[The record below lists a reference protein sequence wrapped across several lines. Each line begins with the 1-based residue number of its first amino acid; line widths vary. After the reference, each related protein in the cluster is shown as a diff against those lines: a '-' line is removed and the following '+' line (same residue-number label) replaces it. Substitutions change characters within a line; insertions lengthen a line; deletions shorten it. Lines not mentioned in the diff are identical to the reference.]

1 MPNPVIGVVAAAAG
15 KAALDSNAANKQEK
29 AQRNAANQSTALQQ
43 QQFDYVKNIL
53 APYQETG
60 QQALPALQSYINQPQ
75 QNFSF
80 DYGAYFNS
88 PEYAAQRGQAE
99 LAAMRNASATGG
111 LRGGDAQVA
120 LASIAPQLAQQ
131 ARLNAQGEFS
141 LDQGANL
148 NRYNMLQGIAGLGT
162 GATSQLGNAAQNF
175 GQAAGNNALRIGGYG
190 AQRYAQRGEAQSGFL
205 SDLTSIFG
213 GFGGGGLGGGKF

>member
-1 MPNPVIGVVAAAAG
+1 MPDIVTGVGIGAPVIGGLLGSKSASSQQ
-15 KAALDSNAANKQEK
+15 KAVTGGLD
-29 AQRNAANQSTALQQ
+29 QSTQLQRE
-43 QQFDYVKNIL
+43 QFDYLKQIL
-53 APYQETG
+53 APYQEAGT
-60 QQALPALQSYINQPQ
+60 QALPALTGFINQPQ

-99 LAAMRNASATGG
+99 QAAMRNASATGG
-111 LRGGDAQVA
+111 LRGGDTQVA

-131 ARLNAQGEFS
+131 ARLNAQNEFS
-141 LDQGANL
+141 LNQGANL

-175 GQAAGNNALRIGGYG
+175 GQIAGQNAALAGQARADAIGQRNNAI
-190 AQRYAQRGEAQSGFL
+190 
-205 SDLTSIFG
+205 
-213 GFGGGGLGGGKF
+213 GGGLAGLLSLF

>member
-1 MPNPVIGVVAAAAG
+1 MGI
-15 KAALDSNAANKQEK
+15 
-29 AQRNAANQSTALQQ
+29 STALGIAAPIVGGLLGSKSASSQQ
-43 QQFDYVKNIL
+43 KAVTGGLDQSTQLQREQFDYLKQIL
-53 APYQETG
+53 APYQEAGT
-60 QQALPALQSYINQPQ
+60 QALPALTGFINQPQ

-88 PEYAAQRGQAE
+88 PEYAALSQQSQQAA
-99 LAAMRNASATGG
+99 LRNASATGG

-131 ARLNAQGEFS
+131 ARQNAQQEFS
-141 LDQGANL
+141 LNQGANL

-175 GQAAGNNALRIGGYG
+175 GQIAGQNAALAGQARADAIGQRNNAI
-190 AQRYAQRGEAQSGFL
+190 
-205 SDLTSIFG
+205 
-213 GFGGGGLGGGKF
+213 GGGLAGLLSLF

>member
-1 MPNPVIGVVAAAAG
+1 MGI
-15 KAALDSNAANKQEK
+15 
-29 AQRNAANQSTALQQ
+29 STALGIAAPIVGGLLGSKSASSQQ
-43 QQFDYVKNIL
+43 KAVTGGLDQSTQLQREQFDYLKQIL
-53 APYQETG
+53 APYQEAGT
-60 QQALPALQSYINQPQ
+60 QALPALTGFINQPQ

-88 PEYAAQRGQAE
+88 PEYAALSQQSQQ
-99 LAAMRNASATGG
+99 AAMRNASATGG

-131 ARLNAQGEFS
+131 ARQNAMSEFS
-141 LDQGANL
+141 LNQGANL

-175 GQAAGNNALRIGGYG
+175 GQIAGQNAALAGQARADAIGQRNNAI
-190 AQRYAQRGEAQSGFL
+190 
-205 SDLTSIFG
+205 
-213 GFGGGGLGGGKF
+213 GGGLAGLLSLF